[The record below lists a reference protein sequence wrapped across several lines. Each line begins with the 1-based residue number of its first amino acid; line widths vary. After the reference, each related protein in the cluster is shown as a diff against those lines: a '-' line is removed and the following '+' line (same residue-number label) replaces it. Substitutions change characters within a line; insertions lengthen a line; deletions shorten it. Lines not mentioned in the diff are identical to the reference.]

1 MENAS
6 DTFSHH
12 VDGLSPYTQYAL
24 RVVVSHMHGQTASP
38 WTSLLTAEDSK
49 YTH

>member
-6 DTFSHH
+6 DAFSHH
-12 VDGLSPYTQYAL
+12 VEGLSPYTRYAF
-24 RVVVSHMHGQTASP
+24 RVVVSHVHGQTASS

-49 YTH
+49 YTY